1 MQSATEGEVWW
12 VIESPTPFASTGCTN
27 ASKAKR
33 NAIIISGKPN
43 EACVNCMVDMVSAM
57 RTRQMCR
64 AEENIG
70 ARMERERKKQR
81 LVSVWNYR
89 LVMWKRKEW
98 DIQRKPHHLSLH
110 PSYPPS
116 LSRALAGLLRSMR
129 TVYPLC
135 QHMVDKHVEMHTKNI
150 LQQASPMTQCV
161 PLHQKEGPSRT
172 PLGVLVEAAV
182 TDRNTIQSRKGYIP
196 SRDVTGV
203 HGRRRKRK
211 KKKKKKKEKKGQKD
225 EAPKWNGTKSLAAMH
240 TLLQPNRW
248 SFCGSALVWDGL
260 TRHLK
265 SLSKRVRRRIAFT
278 FREVVHKKEVL

>member
-43 EACVNCMVDMVSAM
+43 EACVNCMVDMISAM

-150 LQQASPMTQCV
+150 LLPISNDSVCST
-161 PLHQKEGPSRT
+161 STR
-172 PLGVLVEAAV
+172 
-182 TDRNTIQSRKGYIP
+182 RKGLHE
-196 SRDVTGV
+196 R
-203 HGRRRKRK
+203 
-211 KKKKKKKEKKGQKD
+211 
-225 EAPKWNGTKSLAAMH
+225 
-240 TLLQPNRW
+240 
-248 SFCGSALVWDGL
+248 
-260 TRHLK
+260 
-265 SLSKRVRRRIAFT
+265 LSVF
-278 FREVVHKKEVL
+278 L

>member
-1 MQSATEGEVWW
+1 MPCTYAERNHLQGHRWSFVSDHTCLVIGWKEQVRRACSMQSATEGEVWW

-150 LQQASPMTQCV
+150 LQQAYLQWLSVFHST
-161 PLHQKEGPSRT
+161 R
-172 PLGVLVEAAV
+172 
-182 TDRNTIQSRKGYIP
+182 RKGL
-196 SRDVTGV
+196 
-203 HGRRRKRK
+203 H
-211 KKKKKKKEKKGQKD
+211 E
-225 EAPKWNGTKSLAAMH
+225 
-240 TLLQPNRW
+240 
-248 SFCGSALVWDGL
+248 
-260 TRHLK
+260 
-265 SLSKRVRRRIAFT
+265 RISVF
-278 FREVVHKKEVL
+278 L